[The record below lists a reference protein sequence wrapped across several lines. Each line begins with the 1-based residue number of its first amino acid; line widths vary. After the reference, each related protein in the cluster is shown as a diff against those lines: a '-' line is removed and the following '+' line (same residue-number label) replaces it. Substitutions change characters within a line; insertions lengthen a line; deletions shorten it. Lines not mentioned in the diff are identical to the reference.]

1 MGEGSEFEK
10 RLKMIMKQRKE
21 QKQVVIKHNTKI
33 YTEARN
39 FASKNWAWIV
49 LTKKGN
55 KVRFTKNVIFHKISK
70 RVLIKSEGSEKIEK

>member
-39 FASKNWAWIV
+39 FASK
-49 LTKKGN
+49 TG
-55 KVRFTKNVIFHKISK
+55 R
-70 RVLIKSEGSEKIEK
+70 G